1 MELTG
6 VFLFI
11 FTMLFGWAALIG
23 GATFFGVRAMK
34 RRLLG
39 EGSKSSTAL
48 LPAAAHKGCPV
59 REKEILRKM
68 ERRLVTAQQQCQQAL
83 DTRLTS
89 ELARARVAPP
99 LDEAY
104 EQISSEI
111 ESIYAFCARND
122 LVGTYK
128 KAKSSTSAQDI
139 YLGAYERDLAKVQ
152 AAIEKTEECL
162 SAYERTVATLEVSS
176 VETDINSD
184 FDAAIEMLVELQDEL
199 PRYSLEDSI

>member
-1 MELTG
+1 MYR
-6 VFLFI
+6 F
-11 FTMLFGWAALIG
+11 
-23 GATFFGVRAMK
+23 
-34 RRLLG
+34 
-39 EGSKSSTAL
+39 
-48 LPAAAHKGCPV
+48 PV
-59 REKEILRKM
+59 REKETLRKM